1 MSDIFN
7 LAKVYEYGSIHFKN
21 CQKTGMQAIIAI
33 HNTQLGPALG
43 GCRFVA
49 YDSTED
55 AIIDCLRLAQ
65 GMTYKAAMANL
76 PLGGG
81 KSVIIKPKTPFSRE
95 AYMESF
101 GEFVTS
107 LGGNYIT
114 AMDSGTDLSDMD
126 IIATKTNYIA
136 SKTTDF
142 GDPSPH
148 TADGVLAG
156 IKAAVQFKFNRDN
169 LSGLHMSIQ
178 GLGHVGLSLAKS
190 LLQEGVKLS
199 VADINIENCQILKE
213 RADIKIVPVTEIHK
227 VHCDVFIPCA
237 LGGILT
243 PESIS
248 ELNTH
253 IIAGAANNQLID
265 NEAAYEVERRNILFT
280 PDFVLN
286 SGGLIFAA
294 GKYLKQTDATI
305 EAHIQGIYD
314 ELLDVFTKAQQHQ
327 LPPSIYVTRLAREKV
342 GLPNNA

>member
-7 LAKVYEYGSIHFKN
+7 LSKEYENASIHFKN

-33 HNTQLGPALG
+33 HNTKLGPALG
-43 GCRFVA
+43 GCRFVE
-49 YDSTED
+49 YNSTKD

-81 KSVIIKPKTPFSRE
+81 KSVIIKPKTPFSKE
-95 AYMESF
+95 AYMASF
-101 GEFVTS
+101 GEFVDS
-107 LGGNYIT
+107 LNGNYIT
-114 AMDSGTDLSDMD
+114 AMDSGTELNDMD
-126 IIATKTNYIA
+126 IIATKTQFIA

-156 IKAAVQFKFNRDN
+156 IKAAVRFKLNRDD
-169 LSGLHMSIQ
+169 LAGLHMCIQ
-178 GLGHVGLSLAKS
+178 GVGHVGLALAKS
-190 LLQEGVKLS
+190 LLKEGVTLT
-199 VADINIENCQILKE
+199 V
-213 RADIKIVPVTEIHK
+213 ADIKIENCDRLKEFADVAVVSVAEIHK
-227 VHCDVFIPCA
+227 IACDVFIPCA

-243 PESIS
+243 PASIA
-248 ELNTH
+248 ELNTQ

-265 NEAAYEVERRNILFT
+265 NEAAYEVAKRNILFT
-280 PDFVLN
+280 PDFILN
-286 SGGLIFAA
+286 GGGLIFAA

-305 EAHIQGIYD
+305 EGHIQAIY
-314 ELLDVFTKAQQHQ
+314 EALMNVFTEAQKQQ

-342 GLPNNA
+342 GLNNA